1 MSVRACRD
9 CEHPVSPSA
18 DFCPSCGATR
28 PANKPLAE
36 RPRARL
42 STFDVALG
50 VFFGQL
56 LFGAVGYIV
65 WQGLLGSML

>member
-1 MSVRACRD
+1 MTVKACRD

-28 PANKPLAE
+28 PTSKPLAE

-42 STFDVALG
+42 STVDVALG

-56 LFGAVGYIV
+56 LFGAVGYVV
-65 WQGLLGSML
+65 WQSLLSGTL